1 MHIYTG
7 NYDYYETEKEQRI
20 ELQQRAFENQQDYI
34 RQNERLIERFRA
46 KASKAAMAQSLMK
59 KLDKLDRIE
68 NAELE
73 RPNLKINFKVDKQ
86 PGKILASLKHATK
99 TFGE

>member
-1 MHIYTG
+1 MAII
-7 NYDYYETEKEQRI
+7 DFYETEKQQRV
-20 ELQQRAFENQQDYI
+20 EVQQRAFENQQDYI

-68 NAELE
+68 EVEIE
-73 RPNLKINFKVDKQ
+73 RPNIRINFNIDKT
-86 PGKILASLKHATK
+86 PGKVLVELKHITK
-99 TFGE
+99 IF